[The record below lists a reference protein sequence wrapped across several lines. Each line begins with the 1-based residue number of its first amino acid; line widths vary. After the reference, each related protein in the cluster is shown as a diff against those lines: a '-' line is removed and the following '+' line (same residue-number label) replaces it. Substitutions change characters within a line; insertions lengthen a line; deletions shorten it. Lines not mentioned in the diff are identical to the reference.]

1 DLYHFMLR
9 ERMAMNEKNK
19 LVTSDSE
26 KLLTSMREEIAE
38 EFLVM
43 EAVTEQVE
51 EKDFYT
57 YHLLKEAEK
66 LRDQK
71 K

>member
-1 DLYHFMLR
+1 MLK

-66 LRDQK
+66 LRNQK

>member
-1 DLYHFMLR
+1 MDQ
-9 ERMAMNEKNK
+9 KNK
-19 LVTSDSE
+19 LVTTDSE
-26 KLLTSMREEIAE
+26 KLLTSMRTEIAE

-43 EAVTEQVE
+43 EAATEQVE
-51 EKDFYT
+51 EEDFYT

-66 LRDQK
+66 LRNLK

>member
-1 DLYHFMLR
+1 MK
-9 ERMAMNEKNK
+9 EKKNK

-26 KLLTSMREEIAE
+26 RLITSMREEIAE

-43 EAVTEQVE
+43 TAVTEQVE

-66 LRDQK
+66 LRAQK

>member
-1 DLYHFMLR
+1 
-9 ERMAMNEKNK
+9 MALNEKNK
-19 LVTSDSE
+19 LVTAGSE

-43 EAVTEQVE
+43 EAITEQVE

-66 LRDQK
+66 LRNQK

>member
-1 DLYHFMLR
+1 MDQ
-9 ERMAMNEKNK
+9 KNK
-19 LVTSDSE
+19 LVTTDSE

-43 EAVTEQVE
+43 EAATEQVE

-66 LRDQK
+66 LRNLK
-71 K
+71 R

>member
-1 DLYHFMLR
+1 MDQ
-9 ERMAMNEKNK
+9 KNK
-19 LVTSDSE
+19 LVTTDSE
-26 KLLTSMREEIAE
+26 KLLNSMREEIAE

-66 LRDQK
+66 LRNLK

>member
-1 DLYHFMLR
+1 MDQ
-9 ERMAMNEKNK
+9 KNK
-19 LVTSDSE
+19 LVTTDSE

-43 EAVTEQVE
+43 EAATEQVE

-66 LRDQK
+66 LRNLK

>member
-1 DLYHFMLR
+1 MLR

-66 LRDQK
+66 LRDQNK
-71 K
+71 

>member
-1 DLYHFMLR
+1 MDQ
-9 ERMAMNEKNK
+9 KNN
-19 LVTSDSE
+19 LVTTDSE

-43 EAVTEQVE
+43 AAATEQVE

-66 LRDQK
+66 LRNLK
-71 K
+71 NKVR

>member
-1 DLYHFMLR
+1 MKDP
-9 ERMAMNEKNK
+9 KNK

-26 KLLTSMREEIAE
+26 KLLSSVREEIAE

-43 EAVTEQVE
+43 EAVTEQIE

-57 YHLLKEAEK
+57 YHLLNEAEK
-66 LRDQK
+66 MRK
-71 K
+71 NKN